1 MGDSASDKPQRSAAD
16 KERSRQLSRP
26 VSGKE
31 AAKTPG
37 RSARP
42 QGRPGQG
49 GQGGRGAKG
58 QRPEGRRPL
67 GRGQGQRQAQRPGGR
82 PAQRGQRPGPRGR
95 RSRTALYTWSAVALV
110 IVIVVVLVVISTTG
124 TKKSTVFASQPV
136 PATVRADVTN
146 VPASVFNKVGTGIP
160 GAINVPRVVSGQ
172 PALKFTHKPGI
183 FALLGEFCPYC
194 AAERWSMI
202 AALSRFG
209 SFNGLMTMQSSS
221 TDVFPSTQTFDFA
234 TATYTS
240 PYIATKLL
248 EYYGQD
254 KPTGARTVLRQP
266 TKAEISL
273 VRKYDHPATS
283 TSSAGTI
290 PFLDIGNRV
299 FAAGVSYSPGP
310 LQGLTRTTIA
320 SQLRNP
326 NSAVTKLMIGT
337 ANYMS
342 AAICAI
348 DGGKPGSVCSSAGVQ
363 AAAKALKL
371 SV

>member
-1 MGDSASDKPQRSAAD
+1 MADSAGDKPQRSAAD

-26 VSGKE
+26 VSGQG
-31 AAKTPG
+31 AAKGSG
-37 RSARP
+37 RPARA
-42 QGRPGQG
+42 QGRAGERARAGQSVRSSKGGG
-49 GQGGRGAKG
+49 GQRGGGGGGHRGG
-58 QRPEGRRPL
+58 QRGRRP
-67 GRGQGQRQAQRPGGR
+67 
-82 PAQRGQRPGPRGR
+82 GPHAR

-110 IVIVVVLVVISTTG
+110 IVIVVVLVVVSSTG
-124 TKKSTVFASQPV
+124 TKKSTVFTSQPV
-136 PATVRADVTN
+136 SATVRSEITH

-160 GAINVPRVVSGQ
+160 GAINMPKVVTGQ
-172 PALKFTHKPGI
+172 PALKFTGKPGI

-194 AAERWSMI
+194 AAERWSII

-209 SFNGLMTMQSSS
+209 SFNGLKTMQSSS

-240 PYIATKLL
+240 PYIATRLL

-254 KPTGARTVLRQP
+254 KPTGARTILRQP
-266 TKAEISL
+266 TKAEIAL
-273 VRKYDHPATS
+273 VRKYDHPATT

-290 PFLDIGNRV
+290 PFMDIGNRV

-320 SQLRNP
+320 SQLHNP
-326 NSAVTKLMIGT
+326 GSAITKLIIGT
-337 ANYMS
+337 ANFIS
-342 AAICAI
+342 AGVCAI